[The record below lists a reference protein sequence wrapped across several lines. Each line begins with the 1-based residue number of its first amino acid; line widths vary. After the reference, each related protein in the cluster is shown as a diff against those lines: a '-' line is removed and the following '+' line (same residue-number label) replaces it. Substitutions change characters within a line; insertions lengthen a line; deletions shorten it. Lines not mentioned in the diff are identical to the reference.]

1 MKFQVP
7 IEKDL
12 DFTRDLFSLISENI
26 SDLAEEHEKLPS
38 KIIFM
43 GKIGKE
49 LLAFIREKEWNFKGF
64 ELESANSALD
74 ALIFKYNAP
83 LTQVDGRMS
92 PIFDGGSLHGKEI
105 NGIPGPETTQK
116 IISTYASPS
125 FILER
130 TVRPEKRIL
139 LIRK

>member
-7 IEKDL
+7 IKKDL
-12 DFTRDLFSLISENI
+12 AFIQEFFTLISENI
-26 SDLAEEHEKLPS
+26 SDLSQEYEKHPN
-38 KIIFM
+38 KIIFT
-43 GKIGKE
+43 GRLGKE
-49 LLAFIREKEWNFKGF
+49 LLDLIQEKEWNFKGF
-64 ELESANSALD
+64 DLESANSTLD
-74 ALIFKYNAP
+74 ALIFKYSSP

-139 LIRK
+139 LVRK

>member
-12 DFTRDLFSLISENI
+12 AFTQELFSLLSENI
-26 SDLAEEHEKLPS
+26 SDLVGEYEKLPS
-38 KIIFM
+38 KIVFM
-43 GKIGKE
+43 GNLGRE
-49 LLAFIREKEWNFKGF
+49 LLAFIQEKEWNFKGF
-64 ELESANSALD
+64 ELESANSTLD
-74 ALIFKYNAP
+74 ALIFKYSAP
-83 LTQVDGRMS
+83 LTQVDGRMGAL
-92 PIFDGGSLHGKEI
+92 FDGGTLHGKEI
-105 NGIPGPETTQK
+105 SGIPGPETTQK

-139 LIRK
+139 LVRK

>member
-7 IEKDL
+7 TEKDL

-26 SDLAEEHEKLPS
+26 SDLAGEYEKLPS

-43 GKIGKE
+43 GNLGQE
-49 LLAFIREKEWNFKGF
+49 VLDFIQEKEWNFKGF
-64 ELESANSALD
+64 ELESASSTLD
-74 ALIFKYNAP
+74 ALIFKYNTP
-83 LTQVDGRMS
+83 LTQVDGRMGAL
-92 PIFDGGSLHGKEI
+92 FDEGTLHGKEI

-116 IISTYASPS
+116 IIATYVSPS
-125 FILER
+125 FVLER

-139 LIRK
+139 LVRP

>member
-1 MKFQVP
+1 MQFQVP
-7 IEKDL
+7 VEKDINFIQEFFAL
-12 DFTRDLFSLISENI
+12 MSENI
-26 SDLAEEHEKLPS
+26 SDLTSEYEKHPN

-43 GKIGKE
+43 GSLGKE
-49 LLAFIREKEWNFKGF
+49 LLNLIQEKEWNFKGF
-64 ELESANSALD
+64 DLESANGTLN
-74 ALIFKYNAP
+74 ALIFKYSAP

-92 PIFDGGSLHGKEI
+92 PLFDGGTLHGKEI

-125 FILER
+125 FMLER

-139 LIRK
+139 LVRK